1 MINTEQKY
9 FFLEQKDV
17 GFPTGKIKVL
27 YSVSDVSTFITQSH
41 YSTGFFNPTYRSHFH
56 WAKTNILVLDID
68 DHQELSM
75 KQIHQK
81 LIKTCHVIAPT
92 KSNLI
97 IKGSKPACERY
108 RLLIFLDDYVYD
120 LTTYKNLIIAIS
132 EVLKLKI
139 DLKAIDATHFFY
151 CSTSIAYSSDTDKKF
166 SINKLINR
174 YNQNHAPEPIIK
186 ISDKKK
192 KKFEYKKSPV
202 DIPKKLQEIIDQQPT
217 KPMKRKCEEFIKI
230 LMAQHNL
237 VSTDPSTKLK
247 IGLGRNPILKKEF
260 SEAANVDIKTLS
272 KWMRL
277 LTDLNQLE
285 ISNAEYGKGWKGIDY
300 RAKGALKTAIIESYH
315 LYQSNKRHVENLPTE
330 ISDEHWDDEVFKAVW
345 HFCKDETPDRF
356 FNWAQSIDGY
366 LDKPDRKLKPKRAW
380 DNMKKYMAKSKD
392 ITT

>member
-1 MINTEQKY
+1 MTNTETKY

-17 GFPTGKIKVL
+17 GFPTGKIKIFYTVN
-27 YSVSDVSTFITQSH
+27 DVSTFITRSH
-41 YSTGFFNPTYRSHFH
+41 YSTGFFNPPYRSHFH

-68 DHQELSM
+68 DLQELNM

-81 LIKTCHVIAPT
+81 LIKTCHIIAPT

-97 IKGSKPACERY
+97 TKGSKPACERY

-120 LTTYKNLIIAIS
+120 LATYKSLIIAIS
-132 EVLKLKI
+132 ETLKLKI

-166 SINKLINR
+166 SIKKLVNR
-174 YNQNHAPEPIIK
+174 YNQIHAPEPIIK
-186 ISDKKK
+186 ISDEKK

-202 DIPKKLQEIIDQQPT
+202 KIPRKLQEIIDQQST
-217 KPMKRKCEEFIKI
+217 KPMKRKYEEFIRI

-237 VSTDPSTKLK
+237 VSIDPSTKLK
-247 IGLGRNPILKKEF
+247 IGLGRNPIPQEHF
-260 SEAANVDIKTLS
+260 AKTLLVDTKTIR
-272 KWMRL
+272 KWMCL
-277 LTDLNQLE
+277 LTDLGQLE
-285 ISNAEYGKGWKGIDY
+285 ITDPNYGKGYKALDY
-300 RAKGALKTAIIESYH
+300 RAKGTLKAAIIESYH
-315 LYQSNKRHVENLPTE
+315 LYQSNRRHVENLPTE
-330 ISDEHWDDEVFKAVW
+330 ILDENWEDEIFKAAW

-356 FNWAQSIDGY
+356 FNWVQSIKGY

-392 ITT
+392 LTT